1 MPETPKQ
8 PVEPQSAEFMDHA
21 LDAIEVIDLESEE
34 LGEFDALAI
43 CAC

>member
-8 PVEPQSAEFMDHA
+8 PVEPQPADLMEDA
-21 LDAIEVIDLESEE
+21 LDAIEVIDLESDE